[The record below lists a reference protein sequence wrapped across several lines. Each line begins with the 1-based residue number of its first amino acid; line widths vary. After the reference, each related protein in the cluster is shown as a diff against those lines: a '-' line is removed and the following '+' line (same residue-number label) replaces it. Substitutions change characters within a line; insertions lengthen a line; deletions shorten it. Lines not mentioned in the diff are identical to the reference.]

1 MAKVILLILLKVLL
15 FPVKLA
21 VLIIA
26 FLLKGAFYL
35 LSYLLVFVSVAS
47 GMIYIAISVFATI
60 FAVSGTVVVVGWI
73 QNGTFP
79 LLDGCVVIG
88 ILWLFAM
95 STYIISTLGE
105 TIADWF
111 ESDFMK
117 QQRLNFYS
125 IDLKYVRN
133 LSQKDSNVM
142 STSPQIHK

>member
-1 MAKVILLILLKVLL
+1 MAKVILLIFLKVLL

-21 VLIIA
+21 VLVIA

-111 ESDFMK
+111 ENIGDGLGELAISFFK
-117 QQRLNFYS
+117 L
-125 IDLKYVRN
+125 
-133 LSQKDSNVM
+133 
-142 STSPQIHK
+142 

>member
-47 GMIYIAISVFATI
+47 GMIYIVISVFATI

-88 ILWLFAM
+88 ILWLLEKQLL
-95 STYIISTLGE
+95 IGLRISGT
-105 TIADWF
+105 D
-111 ESDFMK
+111 
-117 QQRLNFYS
+117 
-125 IDLKYVRN
+125 
-133 LSQKDSNVM
+133 
-142 STSPQIHK
+142 